1 MIVLGVDSGSLSTGY
16 GFVEERGGRMKA
28 LAFGAI
34 RNAGTVPHP
43 DRLFKIQE
51 ELRALI
57 RVHRP
62 ELLALEDVFVAKNA
76 KSALVLGQVRGV
88 VMATAMTEGVP
99 VKEFTPNQVKM
110 AITGYGHADKAQMQ
124 QMIKVLLGLPA
135 PPQPHDAADALALAV
150 AALNRGGWESKVAA
164 SWGGRG

>member
-1 MIVLGVDSGSLSTGY
+1 MVVLGVDSGSLSTGY
-16 GFVEERGGRMKA
+16 GFVEERGGRMTA

-34 RNAGTVPHP
+34 RNAGSVPHP

-57 RVHRP
+57 KAHGPSLV
-62 ELLALEDVFVAKNA
+62 ALEDVFVAKNA
-76 KSALVLGQVRGV
+76 RSALILGQVRGV

-99 VKEFTPNQVKM
+99 VREFTPNQVKM
-110 AITGYGHADKAQMQ
+110 SLTGYGHADKPQIQHMV
-124 QMIKVLLGLPA
+124 KVLLGLPA

-150 AALNRGGWESKVAA
+150 TALNRGGWESKVAA
-164 SWGGRG
+164 SWGGTR